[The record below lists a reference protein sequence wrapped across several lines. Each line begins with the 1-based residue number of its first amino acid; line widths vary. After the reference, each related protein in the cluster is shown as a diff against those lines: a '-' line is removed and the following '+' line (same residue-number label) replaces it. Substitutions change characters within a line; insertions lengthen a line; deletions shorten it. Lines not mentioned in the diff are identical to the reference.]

1 MIRRIEENV
10 FKFLML
16 ISTLIVFLGVAG
28 LLFVV
33 MIKGVPV
40 MSWEMISHC
49 PSGGDLMGAKPGIL
63 NAITGTLIIGFGAT
77 FLATLASLPV
87 IVFIHGYAHRKIWV
101 SIVRF
106 ALDLLWGIPSIVYGV
121 LGFMVM
127 LFFRMKASL
136 LAGMITVALLEFPI
150 AARGMDEVIR
160 LVPKALKETA
170 FAIGSTR
177 AETTMKVI
185 LKQALPGILTALL
198 IAFGRGVGDAAS
210 VLLTTGY
217 SEDLPTS
224 FTDPVATLPLAIFQQ
239 LGSPYPEVQVR
250 AYASALVLTII
261 ILIISISTRYLM
273 RRFESKHVGG

>member
-1 MIRRIEENV
+1 MIRQIEEKV

-40 MSWEMISHC
+40 MSWGMISHC

-127 LFFRMKASL
+127 LFFRLKASL